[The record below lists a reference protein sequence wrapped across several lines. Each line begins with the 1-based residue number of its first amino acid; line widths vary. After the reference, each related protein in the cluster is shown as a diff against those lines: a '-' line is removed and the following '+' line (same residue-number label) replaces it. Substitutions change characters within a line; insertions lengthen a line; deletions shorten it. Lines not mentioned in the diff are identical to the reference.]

1 MKLTIPT
8 KFLAV
13 ILTFCTVLLLAGCH
27 CNHYSDNPPIDIETA
42 REYDSIALQYDF
54 VEEQKRLAEYYYQ
67 KAYNLIKED
76 PSQDWWV
83 YGDAGYRYAC
93 LIAGRGNLKESLVIV
108 NDMLSVVKNQDDF
121 PKKYL
126 SSLYMQL
133 ASCQKRLG
141 QLDDARKN
149 YIKAYQIDVERVGGE
164 CQGTYSLFPICANLF
179 LANTEGY
186 FNKEEAERWLNRCFE
201 ELYAYEKTENIDSRK
216 YEEYAGL
223 YAVYRAELLLLEG
236 HPEEANAAFD
246 SIPKHL
252 FNQYYAPAS
261 AVIFLI
267 NAERYADAADLLN
280 MIDTTFV
287 RDSIIMSL
295 DMFRDYLAPRY
306 EANRRAGHIDEAL
319 NYADIAFQS
328 IDSAIVWQERNE
340 AVELSI
346 IYETHQKEMALEE
359 SKAQARINRILLD
372 SAILVIIL
380 IVYLLIRAIHF
391 NRTLAEKNRKLYEE
405 IEQKLEE
412 QQQEMKMLQATPE
425 TELSSEQKLYRRL
438 CTLMDEQKP
447 YTDENMNRDMLAQQL
462 GTNAKYVEQSIRQ
475 CSKGETVSDFINRY
489 RLEQI
494 AFMLKTTDDPV
505 AIIGEQ
511 CGIPSRATLARLFRN
526 FYGMTPTEYRAI

>member
-8 KFLAV
+8 RILAV
-13 ILTFCTVLLLAGCH
+13 ILPFCSVLLFAGC
-27 CNHYSDNPPIDIETA
+27 CDNADADKPAIDIDSA
-42 REYDSIALQYDF
+42 MKYDSIAHQYDDI
-54 VEEQKRLAEYYYQ
+54 EEQKRLAEYYYQ
-67 KAYNLIKED
+67 KAYNIIKEN
-76 PSQDWWV
+76 PSQDWWL
-83 YGDAGYRYAC
+83 YGDAGYRYSC
-93 LIAGRGNLKESLVIV
+93 LIAKRGNVKESLVII
-108 NDMLSVVKNQDDF
+108 NDMLSVVRNQDDF
-121 PKKYL
+121 PKKQL
-126 SSLYMQL
+126 ASLYMQL
-133 ASCQKRLG
+133 AASQMVLG
-141 QLDDARKN
+141 LYDDAHKN
-149 YIKAYQIDVERVGGE
+149 YQKAYQIDVEYVGGE
-164 CQGTYSLFPICANLF
+164 CKGTTGLFAICANLF
-179 LANTEGY
+179 LANSEHR
-186 FNKEEAERWLNRCFE
+186 FNKEESERWLNRCFE
-201 ELYAYEKTENIDSRK
+201 ELYAYEKSDKMDKHR

-223 YAVYRAELLLLEG
+223 FAVYRAELLLLEG
-236 HPEEANAAFD
+236 HTEEANAAFD

-261 AVIFLI
+261 AVVFLI
-267 NAERYADAADLLN
+267 KAERYADAADLLN

-328 IDSAIVWQERNE
+328 IDSAIVWQERSE
-340 AVELSI
+340 AVELAI

-405 IEQKLEE
+405 IEQKREE

-505 AIIGEQ
+505 AVIGEQ
-511 CGIPSRATLARLFRN
+511 CGIPSRATLARLFRG
-526 FYGMTPTEYRAI
+526 FYGMTPTEYRSI